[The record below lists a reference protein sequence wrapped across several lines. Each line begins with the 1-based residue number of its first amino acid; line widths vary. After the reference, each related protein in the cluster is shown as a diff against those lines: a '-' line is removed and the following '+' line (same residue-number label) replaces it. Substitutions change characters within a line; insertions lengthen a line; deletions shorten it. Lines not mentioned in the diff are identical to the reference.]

1 MRFILLIL
9 LVGAVAAVAPL
20 SSHHSFAAHYFEE
33 QSMTITGDLV
43 EFEYRSPHA
52 WVYVMAPDERGTM
65 RRYGAE
71 WQNPNRLNQQGITKD
86 TLKPGDRV
94 IVIGSPG
101 RNAGRVQDPPERH
114 RAARRRLELA
124 RTRSALDAPWLPAC
138 RGTIDHRS
146 SAWRRKP
153 RFRRT
158 PRRLETVL

>member
-1 MRFILLIL
+1 VRFILLVL

-52 WVYVMAPDERGTM
+52 WVYVNAPDERGTM

-71 WQNPNRLNQQGITKD
+71 WQNPNRLTQQGITKD

-94 IVIGSPG
+94 VVIGSPG
-101 RNAGRVQDPPERH
+101 RNAGEYKIHLKGIERPADGWNW
-114 RAARRRLELA
+114 RGGRDRRR
-124 RTRSALDAPWLPAC
+124 
-138 RGTIDHRS
+138 
-146 SAWRRKP
+146 
-153 RFRRT
+153 
-158 PRRLETVL
+158 